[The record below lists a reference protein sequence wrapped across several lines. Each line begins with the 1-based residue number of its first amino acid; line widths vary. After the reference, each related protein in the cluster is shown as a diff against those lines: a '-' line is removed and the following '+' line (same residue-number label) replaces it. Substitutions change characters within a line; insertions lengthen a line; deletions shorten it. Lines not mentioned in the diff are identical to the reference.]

1 MKTSFKLLLP
11 AALLLLSGCAEMVK
25 KEYKPV
31 RGGTVRYSTGWF
43 LADKNREKAVEEM
56 KAYCAPGQANLM
68 AENAQKE
75 FTGYSHSNTDIY
87 NNSMSTSTTQSQENY
102 IYLHFRCVK
111 AKIVRR

>member
-25 KEYKPV
+25 KDYRPT

-56 KAYCAPGQANLM
+56 KAYCSPGRPQLM
-68 AENAQKE
+68 GENSQRE
-75 FTGYSHSNTDIY
+75 FTGQTYSNSNVSNDHI
-87 NNSMSTSTTQSQENY
+87 STSSTQSQEKY
-102 IYLHFRCVK
+102 IYMHFKCVK
-111 AKIVRR
+111 GRVATR